1 VDKITVKK
9 EWSLAIRVN
18 HWLMVICIF
27 GLIVTGFY
35 IARPF
40 TVLAP
45 ETTDITFHSLI
56 PPVVSVEVVKAET
69 YNKFFMGY
77 TRYIHLI
84 CGTILAFL
92 FIWRVYLMFFSRFH
106 ADFKDFFAWTDTK
119 NFWTQIKFY
128 LLISEKKPEHNYLY
142 GPLQSLAYGGLLL
155 MLVVLLITGMIL
167 AGVDYSGGVIGIIY
181 TILHPIQ
188 KFLGGLATVRFIH
201 HIFTWLVILFVV
213 VHIYMAFW
221 YDIVFKEGTISSMV
235 SGRVFRKAHE

>member
-27 GLIVTGFY
+27 GLIITGFY

-40 TVLAP
+40 TNLSA
-45 ETTDITFHSLI
+45 ETTNVTFNSLI
-56 PPVVSVEVVKAET
+56 PPSISVDVVAGET
-69 YNKFFMGY
+69 VNRFFMGY
-77 TRYIHLI
+77 TRFLHLI
-84 CGTILAFL
+84 CGIILTFV
-92 FIWRVYLMFFSRFH
+92 FIWRIYLMFFSRFH

-142 GPLQSLAYGGLLL
+142 GPLQSLAYGGVLLL
-155 MLVVLLITGMIL
+155 LLVLVVTGLIL
-167 AGVDYSGGVIGIIY
+167 AGVDYSGGMIGIMY
-181 TILHPIQ
+181 TLLHPIQ
-188 KFLGGLATVRFIH
+188 KALGGLASVRFIH
-201 HIFTWLVILFVV
+201 HIFTWFVILFVV

-235 SGRVFRKAHE
+235 SGRIFRKEHD

>member
-1 VDKITVKK
+1 VDTITVKK
-9 EWSLAIRVN
+9 EWSLAMRVN
-18 HWLMVICIF
+18 HWLMVISIL

-40 TVLAP
+40 TNLSP

-77 TRYIHLI
+77 TRYAHLI
-84 CGTILAFL
+84 CGIILLFV

-142 GPLQSLAYGGLLL
+142 GPLQSLAYGGILL
-155 MLVVLLITGMIL
+155 MLVVLLITGLIL
-167 AGVDYSGGVIGIIY
+167 AGVDYSGGVIGVIY

-235 SGRVFRKAHE
+235 SGRIFRKAHK